1 MKKSL
6 LKQFEVWDLKSMI
19 NNLSIKKKLL
29 TYVFFIQLGI
39 LIIFSLA
46 LHKALE
52 LSTIDKIQST
62 LQVILLDI
70 TDDILDQKDVNNLRE
85 FNEEDEYKYDPLYI
99 RLIKL
104 ESKPRPQIQIL
115 KSMNFPKTIISYPQ
129 EFKKY
134 PVDTII
140 FEIQKPYIISRLKF
154 LYDDKSYILEVAT
167 SGRVLN
173 KTLENLLY
181 ILLFIIPLVLIV
193 ATIGGYFLIFK
204 TFAPIETMLDNLK
217 NINATDLSKR
227 LCVTNNHDEID
238 LLATEIN
245 SLLSR
250 LESSFEKISQF
261 SSDASHELKTP
272 LTVIRGEIEIAL
284 RKERTSVEYKETLSN
299 CLDEVLQIKETVDNL
314 LFLAKS
320 KELLENTENEI
331 YIDEVT
337 LEAGKELESFAKDR
351 EVKLLYQID
360 LPLQILG
367 HSVLLKIAIKN
378 LIKNAILYSKN
389 NSSVTIK
396 NYMRNNTAIIAI
408 EDNGIGIKKEEQE
421 KIFERFYRT
430 DKSRNKES
438 GGTGLGMT
446 ICKKI
451 VHMHRGKIILH
462 SEENIGTTIELI
474 FPISDNIE

>member
-1 MKKSL
+1 ML
-6 LKQFEVWDLKSMI
+6 

-70 TDDILDQKDVNNLRE
+70 TDDILEQKNIHNLKN

-99 RLIKL
+99 RLVKI
-104 ESKPRPQIQIL
+104 EDKPTNQIQVV
-115 KSMNFPKTIISYPQ
+115 KTMNFPKGIISHPKA
-129 EFKKY
+129 FKNY
-134 PVDTII
+134 QIDTIM

-154 LYDDKSYILEVAT
+154 LHEQKHYILEVAT
-167 SGRVLN
+167 SVRVLN

-181 ILLFIIPLVLIV
+181 ILLFIIPLVLIF

-204 TFAPIETMLDNLK
+204 TFAPIETMLGNLK
-217 NINATDLSKR
+217 KINATDLSKR
-227 LCVTNNHDEID
+227 LRVTNNHDEID
-238 LLATEIN
+238 LLAKEIN

-250 LESSFEKISQF
+250 LESSFEKITQF

-272 LTVIRGEIEIAL
+272 LTVIRGELEIAL
-284 RKERTSVEYKETLSN
+284 RKERSSLEYKETLIN
-299 CLDEVLQIKETVDNL
+299 CLDEVLQIQETIDNL

-320 KELLENTENEI
+320 KDHLENIEDEI
-331 YIDEVT
+331 YIDEIT
-337 LEAGKELESFAKDR
+337 LEAGKELESFAKMR
-351 EVKLLYQID
+351 NIHLSYHVD
-360 LPLQILG
+360 LPLQITG

-378 LIKNAILYSKN
+378 LIKNAIVYSN
-389 NSSVTIK
+389 DNSAVTIK
-396 NYMRNNTAIIAI
+396 NYIQNHTGIISI
-408 EDNGIGIKKEEQE
+408 EDKGIGIKKEEQK

-446 ICKKI
+446 ICEKI
-451 VHMHRGKIILH
+451 VQMHNGKIVLN
-462 SEENIGTTIELI
+462 SEENIGTTIELR
-474 FPISDNIE
+474 FPID